1 MSYTGD
7 PQCPRYPRPCGK
19 HSWLAT
25 TGQRCIPSQRGT
37 RHCNGPA
44 RRDSRELQRGRGC
57 RQALQ
62 RGGLCCNVLR
72 GVATGT
78 LESGA
83 KFDSATRFAFTVDAG
98 EVAMHRDRLL
108 VGLHRSVVAAL
119 HLWRW

>member
-1 MSYTGD
+1 MPS
-7 PQCPRYPRPCGK
+7 
-19 HSWLAT
+19 
-25 TGQRCIPSQRGT
+25 IPSALRQAQLARYN
-37 RHCNGPA
+37 RPA
-44 RRDSRELQRGRGC
+44 LHPVATGYT
-57 RQALQ
+57 ALQ
-62 RGGLCCNVLR
+62 RTRASRQPRVAARARLSLSVAARGLCCNVLR